1 MPRVNLIGA
10 SNRQTNSTCVFGSMA
25 GLAPTST
32 VRPHITGMHGYK
44 YARTAANGI
53 DWKSGATLPRDVK
66 GLSNGCGFNRD
77 KPGECTNAHKCIKFV
92 GYTTTGVAYR
102 TGAKLLA

>member
-32 VRPHITGMHGYK
+32 VRPNITGIHGYK
-44 YARTAANGI
+44 YAKTAANGTEWETGTI
-53 DWKSGATLPRDVK
+53 LGRDAD
-66 GLSNGCGFNRD
+66 GLSKGCGFNRGCD
-77 KPGECTNAHKCIKFV
+77 NGRLCVKFI
-92 GYTTTGVAYR
+92 GHSTGGVAYR

>member
-1 MPRVNLIGA
+1 MPRINLIGA
-10 SNRQTNSTCVFGSMA
+10 SNLKTNNTCVFGSMA

-32 VRPHITGMHGYK
+32 VRPHITGIHGYK

-53 DWKSGATLPRDVK
+53 DWNSGAILSRDVE
-66 GLSNGCGFNRD
+66 GLTKGCGFNRPCD
-77 KPGECTNAHKCIKFV
+77 KGKTCVKFV
-92 GYTTTGVAYR
+92 GYTTSGVAYR

>member
-32 VRPHITGMHGYK
+32 VRPHITGIHGYK
-44 YARTAANGI
+44 YARTAANGT
-53 DWKSGATLPRDVK
+53 DWNTGATLGRDVE
-66 GLSNGCGFNRD
+66 GLTNGCGFNRGCS
-77 KPGECTNAHKCIKFV
+77 KGKTCVKFV

>member
-32 VRPHITGMHGYK
+32 VRPHITGIHGYK

-53 DWKSGATLPRDVK
+53 DWNSGATLPRDAT
-66 GLSNGCGFNRD
+66 GLTKGCGFNRSCD
-77 KPGECTNAHKCIKFV
+77 KGRECVLKHI
-92 GYTTTGVAYR
+92 GYTATGVAYR
-102 TGAKLLA
+102 TGSKLLA